1 MNKVKI
7 NTKDFLGLLV
17 GTIEERMNC
26 LATNE
31 IFSSLEISDI
41 KYIYQKELDRYKKED
56 GIENEIIYML
66 QVLAYNRHKSKYSEE
81 IATFVLDKLFE
92 MMSIELIDLSY
103 N

>member
-17 GTIEERMNC
+17 GTAEERMNC
-26 LATNE
+26 LATDE

-41 KYIYQKELDRYKKED
+41 KYIYQEELDRVKKE
-56 GIENEIIYML
+56 NELEEEVIYML

-81 IATFVLDKLFE
+81 IATFVFDKLFE
-92 MMSIELIDLSY
+92 IMCIDMIIL